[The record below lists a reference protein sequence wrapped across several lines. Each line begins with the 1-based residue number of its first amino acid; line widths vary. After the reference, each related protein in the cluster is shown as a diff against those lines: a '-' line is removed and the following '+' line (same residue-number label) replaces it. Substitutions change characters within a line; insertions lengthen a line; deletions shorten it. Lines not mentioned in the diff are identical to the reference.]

1 MALKRHTSTKSAQ
14 TTAMLFGIAVVVVFA
29 CILAVPLPGLAGN
42 GTARTLAAE
51 LLIAQG
57 DLARLSEQDHPP
69 AHMAGLRARIHGALG
84 ALPWMLRRQNDTTG
98 ADALRPWQNRTLE
111 THANRARLRGLLQE
125 LSARHPLNQ
134 SYFNLHPSR
143 PSIRREA
150 ASIHRSY
157 CAGCHD
163 DAGQGDPD
171 IELPARNLFMMAL
184 RETPEVF
191 LARLINGVKGDETLG
206 FANPLNDT
214 QIAALWRFYLSPQR
228 DAER

>member
-1 MALKRHTSTKSAQ
+1 MALKRHASTKSVR
-14 TTAMLFGIAVVVVFA
+14 TTAMLFGIAVVVVFT
-29 CILAVPLPGLAGN
+29 CILAAPLPGHADDDI
-42 GTARTLAAE
+42 ARTLAAE

-57 DLARLSEQDHPP
+57 DLARLNEQEQPT
-69 AHMAGLRARIHGALG
+69 AHKTGLRARVRGALG
-84 ALPWMLRRQNDTTG
+84 VLPWMLRRQNDTAG

-111 THANRARLRGLLQE
+111 TQGNRARLLDLLEE
-125 LSARHPLNQ
+125 LSARHPLDQ

-171 IELPARNLFMMAL
+171 IELPARNLFSMAL

-206 FANPLNDT
+206 FVNPLNDT

-228 DAER
+228 DTNR

>member
-1 MALKRHTSTKSAQ
+1 MALKRHASTKTRR

-29 CILAVPLPGLAGN
+29 CMLAAPLPGHADDGI
-42 GTARTLAAE
+42 ARTLAAE

-57 DLARLSEQDHPP
+57 DLKRLNEQDQPT
-69 AHMAGLRARIHGALG
+69 AHKAGLRARIHGALG
-84 ALPWMLRRQNDTTG
+84 VLPWMLRRNGDADG
-98 ADALRPWQNRTLE
+98 ANTLRPWQNRTLE
-111 THANRARLRGLLQE
+111 TQGNRARLRELLQQ
-125 LSARHPLNQ
+125 LSARHPLEL

-143 PSIRREA
+143 PTIRREA

-171 IELPARNLFMMAL
+171 TELPARDLFSMAL

-206 FANPLNDT
+206 FVNPLNDT
-214 QIAALWRFYLSPQR
+214 QIAALWRFYLSPQH
-228 DAER
+228 DADR